1 MSATPILSTPVAST
15 VEALGWTLLHFVWQ
29 GAVVAL
35 ALWIVLFLARK
46 ASPQVRYLAG
56 CGALCLMC
64 IAAGSTFV
72 WCLDGSRLGT
82 AESPAVAQADSAMLS
97 AVSSSGVLPPA
108 RTDTAD
114 LRDNARDT
122 TEAPIVAHSVR
133 VEEAPAVSQVSVVS
147 SDALKSLPEAAAR
160 WGQRLEPWLPGIV
173 ALWALGVAFL
183 SLRLL
188 AGWRAVR
195 RLRATAQEIPDE
207 AWNPRFSRLKERLGV
222 LYPVR
227 LVCSASAGVPMVI
240 GWLKPAVILPAGLI
254 TGLSPEQLEAILAHE
269 LIHIR
274 RHDYLVNLLQNVVET
289 LLFYHPAVAWVS
301 KRIRVEREHCCD
313 DAALLVSGGVLD
325 YARALAALAELRR
338 SPALGVAATG
348 GSVVERIRRLSAAS
362 ASDARRTTSTP
373 LPTLLLLLTVL
384 GALAAIAGVT
394 WAQQKRSTETLSPD
408 SAAEMKTRL
417 LPSHEEHVEGTV
429 LRGQVLQP
437 DGRPAA
443 GARVAAFRYDLQFTP
458 RPNRPPLA
466 STTADHDGRFELT
479 LPKSQFRNGTGRPNP
494 LRVGFILA
502 EADGFGFQAV
512 DWAAIDAAQ
521 PLTLKL
527 TPDFPIRGRVV
538 DLEGRPVPGVTVV
551 PTHVNESQT
560 GSLDLWLGAVKAGHP
575 SALSWELGK
584 LNWIAA
590 FDDQPNR
597 TMTTDSDGRFTLTG
611 IGPERLV
618 GLELRGE
625 STAFTFVNVATRPM
639 RPLTRLLLGLPV
651 PRKDQVFG
659 SEFTC
664 QVNPSRVIVGTV
676 SDAATG
682 EPLKGVG
689 VAGDRWGRMWTETDA
704 QGRYRLVGVPK
715 GRGSQIMA
723 FPNDDQPYFLRGLEV
738 PDGPGIGPITVDFKL
753 HRGLWITG
761 RVIDQ
766 VTRQPVMA
774 RLHYLPFLD
783 NRFLGKLPEF
793 GEGGLSVSEMR
804 YTTRPN
810 GTFRLVGLPGR
821 AIVGALS
828 LSPHYRTGQGAEQI
842 NGVDKNGHFPT
853 FSNPAPA
860 GLKWPT
866 AIKEINP
873 AEGSDSVK
881 CDFVLESGGKIQITL
896 VDREG
901 KPVQGATVSGRVPM
915 EVQATV
921 DSKFDV
927 ANLSPN
933 ETRPVVIFDKQR
945 DIGKV
950 LMLMFDEKT
959 PRTMTVTLEPSA
971 TVTGRIVDEDGA
983 PVTAAGLLAFPLPGG
998 DFWPTL
1004 PPGAVQADGR
1014 FEYRGLLAGAE
1025 CRIMASPPDLYPQ
1038 TLVDKFTVQPGK
1050 TIDLGEIKLKRRGL
1064 ADVGFSKPKN
1074 PVPAPKTPSAEAVKP
1089 PGRPATPS
1097 PKENTAQSDAPAVI
1111 HGTVLRPD
1119 GKPATDATVSLYA
1132 FHWSSGDRIR
1142 WEPIASRGTNSHGE
1156 FELVAPPS
1164 DASGSDDKFF
1174 FATAKGL
1181 GCDYQ
1186 LHFSLDPSKPL
1197 VMKLAPDRPI
1207 RGRILDLEGKPVAG
1221 ARVRVVTVT
1230 DSADRGVG
1238 PWIDAM
1244 RSGVER
1250 YSSAAHSLLGKFVKT
1265 LPGGAGSTTTDQDG
1279 RFVLQ
1284 GLGAERVVDLAIES
1298 DTTAYRQVTVVTRS
1312 LDPIIRPAAARGA
1325 GLEIFGADFTTSA
1338 SPTRPVVG
1346 TVRDEKTGKPL
1357 EGVSIESRRFASES
1371 FAGQRGLRTTSDAQ
1385 GKYRLLGMPKG
1396 IGNAIF
1402 VVPND
1407 EQPYFMRQLEVPDP
1421 SGIEPVTVD
1430 IQLHRGLWITGRV
1443 TDKETG
1449 KPVRARVNY
1458 WPFLTNTHAGG
1469 LPEFG
1474 PGRNMQGDDA
1484 RYPTR
1489 PDGTFRVPGLPGRG
1503 LVGAEAMVDHYR
1515 QGAGA
1520 SEIHDVDREGR
1531 LRTYR
1536 NQGWPS
1542 LKYPTTM
1549 KEINPTDG
1557 TESIICNLVCDH
1569 GETVWITVLDP
1580 DGKPVSNCSTSVAS
1594 KNGKARGIDSP
1605 FELNNLPLN
1614 VEQPLLIEQK
1624 ERKLAKF
1631 VTFTLKEQ
1639 SPRALTV
1646 QLEPCAQVI
1655 GRLLDEDGTPL
1666 KGVSVDPRLRRSQDY
1681 WPTFPAIVCRSD
1693 GRFEYPSLPAG
1704 ATFYFWTQGAE
1715 IEFGQSFGRLSAAP
1729 GKKVDLG
1736 DITLKRRR

>member
-1 MSATPILSTPVAST
+1 MQGDQARYKTRSDGTFRLVGLPGRAIVGADPISHNYRTGSGASDIKGIDARGHFATYFNPIMPGLKWPTALKEINPAERADSVVCDFALEPGETIRIALVDRDGKPVSGSTVTGRTPHDYQRPVESTFAVTNLFPKETRPIVIYHKERDLGKVLLLALDEKTPRTMTVKLEPCATLVGRIVDEDGVPILGISLEASPTPGGDFWPRLPAVVDRADGKFEYCGLLPGCDYAIQATGPDIDPQSATDKVKIQPGKTIDLGDVKLKRRGFAS
-15 VEALGWTLLHFVWQ
+15 AGFSKPKNP
-29 GAVVAL
+29 AL
-35 ALWIVLFLARK
+35 APK
-46 ASPQVRYLAG
+46 
-56 CGALCLMC
+56 
-64 IAAGSTFV
+64 T
-72 WCLDGSRLGT
+72 
-82 AESPAVAQADSAMLS
+82 LS
-97 AVSSSGVLPPA
+97 ADAVKPPGRPA
-108 RTDTAD
+108 APSPTENTAQ
-114 LRDNARDT
+114 RD
-122 TEAPIVAHSVR
+122 
-133 VEEAPAVSQVSVVS
+133 APAV
-147 SDALKSLPEAAAR
+147 
-160 WGQRLEPWLPGIV
+160 
-173 ALWALGVAFL
+173 
-183 SLRLL
+183 
-188 AGWRAVR
+188 
-195 RLRATAQEIPDE
+195 
-207 AWNPRFSRLKERLGV
+207 
-222 LYPVR
+222 
-227 LVCSASAGVPMVI
+227 
-240 GWLKPAVILPAGLI
+240 
-254 TGLSPEQLEAILAHE
+254 
-269 LIHIR
+269 IR
-274 RHDYLVNLLQNVVET
+274 
-289 LLFYHPAVAWVS
+289 
-301 KRIRVEREHCCD
+301 
-313 DAALLVSGGVLD
+313 
-325 YARALAALAELRR
+325 
-338 SPALGVAATG
+338 
-348 GSVVERIRRLSAAS
+348 GS
-362 ASDARRTTSTP
+362 
-373 LPTLLLLLTVL
+373 
-384 GALAAIAGVT
+384 
-394 WAQQKRSTETLSPD
+394 
-408 SAAEMKTRL
+408 
-417 LPSHEEHVEGTV
+417 
-429 LRGQVLQP
+429 VLQP

-479 LPKSQFRNGTGRPNP
+479 LPKSQFRKGTGRPNP

-527 TPDFPIRGRVV
+527 TPDFPIRGRMV
-538 DLEGRPVPGVTVV
+538 DLEGRPVPGVTVL

-881 CDFVLESGGKIQITL
+881 CDFVLEPGGTIHIAL

-901 KPVQGATVSGRVPM
+901 KPVNGATVTGRMPM
-915 EVQATV
+915 EARAPVE
-921 DSKFDV
+921 SKFEV

-950 LMLMFDEKT
+950 LMLTFDEKT

-1025 CRIMASPPDLYPQ
+1025 CRIVASPPDLYPQ

-1064 ADVGFSKPKN
+1064 TDVGFSKPKN

-1156 FELVAPPS
+1156 FKLVAPPS

-1197 VMKLAPDRPI
+1197 VMKLVPDRPI

-1230 DSADRGVG
+1230 DSADRGLG

-1312 LDPIIRPAAARGA
+1312 LDPIIRPAAAHGA

-1357 EGVSIESRRFASES
+1357 EGVSVESRRFASES

-1458 WPFLTNTHAGG
+1458 WPFLTNTHTGG

-1569 GETVWITVLDP
+1569 GETVRITVLDS
-1580 DGKPVSNCSTSVAS
+1580 DGKPVHNCSTSVPT
-1594 KNGKARGIDSP
+1594 KNGKVRGIDSA

-1614 VEQPLLIEQK
+1614 VVQPLLVAQK
-1624 ERKLAKF
+1624 ERNLAKF
-1631 VTFTLKEQ
+1631 ITFTLKEQ
-1639 SPRALTV
+1639 SPHSLTV
-1646 QLEPCAQVI
+1646 KLEPCATVI
-1655 GRLLDEDGTPL
+1655 GRLVDEDGTPL
-1666 KGVSVDPRLRRSQDY
+1666 KGISVDPRFRRGGDF
-1681 WPTFPAIVCRSD
+1681 WPSFPAVVCQSD
-1693 GRFEYPSLPAG
+1693 GRFEYPGLPAG
-1704 ATFYFWTQGAE
+1704 ATFDFFHEGAAIGSLQFSGPVIPE
-1715 IEFGQSFGRLSAAP
+1715 P
-1729 GKKVDLG
+1729 GKTIDLG
-1736 DITLKRRR
+1736 EIKLKRRGFADVGFSKPKNPAPAPKRGRRTRPIGNAPPRRLRPRSHFPMREKSSMTSDDRSPARS